1 LCTFKYGNTRKPQT
15 HITTDDLHRDGC
27 GGVNTINKAID
38 SHQTWRLVIAVIPT
52 LMFSAATILV
62 IMKYKYESKEHEES
76 SENGLDQ

>member
-1 LCTFKYGNTRKPQT
+1 MATPENRKLIFPLM
-15 HITTDDLHRDGC
+15 IFIGMVAV
-27 GGVNTINKAID
+27 GVNTINKAID

-76 SENGLDQ
+76 SENRLDQ